1 MGLGTR
7 IMQIRNQ
14 KGLSQRQLS
23 QRSGIAGS
31 YISRIENRHLEP
43 RPKTLRKI
51 AEALDVPVAEF
62 FQERD
67 ENLGGMQCLI
77 TPSGRCIMDM
87 IRAGHGK
94 PPQPG
99 GELYTPRH
107 LQLLRLAGY
116 LIQSGD
122 ARLLDALEVLLGA
135 LLSTD
140 RSHSDSLPSTL
151 PRTAPEPPQRA
162 DQGLE

>member
-1 MGLGTR
+1 MSIGTR
-7 IMQIRNQ
+7 VMQIRNQ
-14 KGLSQRQLS
+14 KGISQRQLS

-31 YISRIENRHLEP
+31 YLSRIENRHLEP
-43 RPKTLRKI
+43 RPKTLRRL
-51 AEALDVPVAEF
+51 AEALDVPLAEF
-62 FQERD
+62 FQDRD
-67 ENLGGMQCLI
+67 ENLAGMRCLI
-77 TPSGRCIMDM
+77 TPSGRCIIDM

-99 GELYTPRH
+99 AEVYTPRH
-107 LQLLRLAGY
+107 LELLRLAGY

-140 RSHSDSLPSTL
+140 RSHSDRLPSTL
-151 PRTAPEPPQRA
+151 ARPTPEPPRRP
-162 DQGLE
+162 D

>member
-1 MGLGTR
+1 MSIGTR
-7 IMQIRNQ
+7 VMQIRNQ
-14 KGLSQRQLS
+14 KGLTQRELS

-31 YISRIENRHLEP
+31 YLSRIENRHLEP
-43 RPKTLRKI
+43 RPKTLRRL
-51 AEALDVPVAEF
+51 AEALDVPLGEF

-67 ENLGGMQCLI
+67 ENLAGVQCLI

-87 IRAGHGK
+87 IRAGQGK

-99 GELYTPRH
+99 AEAYTPRH
-107 LQLLRLAGY
+107 LELLRLAGY

-122 ARLLDALEVLLGA
+122 QRLLDALEVLLGA

-140 RSHSDSLPSTL
+140 RSHAGHLPPNL
-151 PRTAPEPPQRA
+151 PQPIPEPP
-162 DQGLE
+162 